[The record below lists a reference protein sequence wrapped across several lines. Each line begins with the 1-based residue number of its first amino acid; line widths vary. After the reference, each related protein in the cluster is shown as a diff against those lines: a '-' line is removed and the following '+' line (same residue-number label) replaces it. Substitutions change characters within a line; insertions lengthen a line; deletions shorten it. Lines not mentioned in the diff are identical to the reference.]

1 MEKTEIKET
10 PNDTHIHIQLHQSSS
25 DTVLKR
31 LFSASWRR
39 ISFYPDPAYGSGK
52 DAGHGGQQGTHGHIS
67 SQSGNT
73 LGFDRAA
80 DGAGILNGAG
90 DRLVSLCT
98 ASLFPGVIHA
108 QRRDVLRPGKAAAGT
123 GIDD

>member
-1 MEKTEIKET
+1 MGGDSLRHGT
-10 PNDTHIHIQLHQSSS
+10 
-25 DTVLKR
+25 
-31 LFSASWRR
+31 
-39 ISFYPDPAYGSGK
+39 DPAHGSGK

-73 LGFDRAA
+73 IGFDRAA

-108 QRRDVLRPGKAAAGT
+108 QRRDILRPGKAAA
-123 GIDD
+123 